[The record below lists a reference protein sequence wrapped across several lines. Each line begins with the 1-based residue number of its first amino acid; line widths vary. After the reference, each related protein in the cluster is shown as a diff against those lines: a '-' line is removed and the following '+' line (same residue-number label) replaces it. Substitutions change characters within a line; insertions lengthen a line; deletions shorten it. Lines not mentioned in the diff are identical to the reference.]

1 MRMRFVF
8 PPIAVFSA
16 IAFIIFSYMGE
27 LFLGTI
33 LAVVIFM
40 WPTIYLLVTK
50 VMENRGSETKGD
62 ERELKQDIIDGDNT
76 GVQKEV
82 DPEKEEEF
90 VAPPKKDANVTVAKE
105 DLEKLKKASDVL
117 DEEKK
122 DGILSEDTYNELK
135 KQNKDAIDKL
145 EQEIAKASGEFED
158 KKVYCKKGNHYI
170 SINDCLPSK
179 IDGYVICQ
187 EHNEEIRA
195 E

>member
-8 PPIAVFSA
+8 PPIAFFSA

-33 LAVVIFM
+33 LAVIIFM

-50 VMENRGSETKGD
+50 VMDNRGSETKRD
-62 ERELKQDIIDGDNT
+62 ERGLKQDIIDGEGET
-76 GVQKEV
+76 QKEAE
-82 DPEKEEEF
+82 PEKEEEF
-90 VAPPKKDANVTVAKE
+90 VVPPKKDANVTIAKE
-105 DLEKLKKASDVL
+105 DLEKLKKASDAL